1 MDLSCRIKRKIGE
14 ITSMKILSAKSLPV
28 ISICTFHSREGGGG
42 KGRKRE
48 RENLKLSTEDSP
60 GISKS
65 RKILERA
72 KF

>member
-28 ISICTFHSREGGGG
+28 ISICTFHSRGGGG
-42 KGRKRE
+42 EGRKRE